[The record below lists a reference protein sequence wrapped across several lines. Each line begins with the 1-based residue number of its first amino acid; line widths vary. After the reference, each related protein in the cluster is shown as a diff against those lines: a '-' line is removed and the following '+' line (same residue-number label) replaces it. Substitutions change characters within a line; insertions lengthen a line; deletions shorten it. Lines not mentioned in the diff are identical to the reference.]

1 MGGTGFAPNRK
12 AVRVCGDGAWFMSLD
27 YVGLFV
33 AAVAV
38 LLGLLFVFRYQPSSD
53 MSAPEPPPEGL
64 GAAPAPRP
72 EKYCPAP
79 IPTPRARRP
88 AVVPLLMLGAFGFV
102 VFSLLRR
109 AAN

>member
-1 MGGTGFAPNRK
+1 
-12 AVRVCGDGAWFMSLD
+12 MSLD

-53 MSAPEPPPEGL
+53 MGAPEPSLESF

-72 EKYCPAP
+72 ERYGPAP
-79 IPTPRARRP
+79 IPAPPPRRP
-88 AVVPLLMLGAFGFV
+88 ALVPLLMLGALGFV
-102 VFSLLRR
+102 LFSLLRR
-109 AAN
+109 QAN